1 MRTIQGWRK
10 ARPQLERWRKS
21 LARLRVALARARPVD
36 ASAVDLASGEQIAP
50 GAAPQSRFRAQLIY
64 FTSAD
69 ATLRRPSGALLVID
83 TYELESLSDGKTRVL
98 P

>member
-1 MRTIQGWRK
+1 MRTISGWRK
-10 ARPQLERWRKS
+10 AKTQLERWRKS
-21 LARLRVALARARPVD
+21 LARLRVTLKRARPVD
-36 ASAVDLASGEQIAP
+36 ATAVDLASGEPFAP
-50 GAAPQSRFRAQLIY
+50 SGRPQTRFSAQLVY

-69 ATLRRPSGALLVID
+69 FTFRRPSGAVLVID

>member
-1 MRTIQGWRK
+1 MRTINGWRK
-10 ARPQLERWRKS
+10 ANTQLERWRKS
-21 LARLRVALARARPVD
+21 LARLRVMLKRARSVD
-36 ASAVDLASGEQIAP
+36 ATAVDLTSGEPIAP
-50 GAAPQSRFRAQLIY
+50 GCPPQSRFTAQLIY

-69 ATLRRPSGALLVID
+69 VTIRRPSSAVLVID